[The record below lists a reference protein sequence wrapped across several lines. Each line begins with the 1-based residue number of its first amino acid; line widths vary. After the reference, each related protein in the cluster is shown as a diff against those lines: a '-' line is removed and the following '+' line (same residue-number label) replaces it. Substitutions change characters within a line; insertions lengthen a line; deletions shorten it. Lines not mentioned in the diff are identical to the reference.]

1 MKIAVALMLAS
12 SVLLPFGGGAHRRTE
27 EGNRHYTEGDYP
39 EALRSYT
46 EAQIKS
52 PEAAEL
58 YYDLGNVF
66 FRQND
71 FERAS
76 EAYTR
81 ALLMA
86 ADELEGAAI
95 VGCRRTL
102 VRSAVQTRER
112 DPHALAGDA
121 RFANGVFP

>member
-86 ADELEGAAI
+86 ADELERSRRAPARGNGRFPGVRRVSTA
-95 VGCRRTL
+95 CRRW
-102 VRSAVQTRER
+102 R
-112 DPHALAGDA
+112 
-121 RFANGVFP
+121 